1 MQITREEAKL
11 IIERTRGKFFGVTFR
26 KRGDGSITKMIA
38 RNGVTKHLTPNVG
51 ISRMRAMRQQTKDA
65 ISSKSGQR
73 IVRATGQSVWRVFS
87 RFERQDKF

>member
-51 ISRMRAMRQQTKDA
+51 VSRMRAMRQQTKDA
-65 ISSKSGQR
+65 NLIK
-73 IVRATGQSVWRVFS
+73 VWSADRQGYRSIGLESIS